1 MMKGAPH
8 GAPFFVQWDGEEPS
22 QSPAVTAPPKGEPRL
37 IPGHTHFEAGLPLPA
52 GEVAMP

>member
-1 MMKGAPH
+1 MKGAPH
-8 GAPFFVQWDGEEPS
+8 GEPFFVQWDGEEPS